1 MWMGVS
7 FRDGTD
13 KRCKANIIN
22 FFAVVFAEF
31 VLNCRIYV
39 A

>member
-13 KRCKANIIN
+13 KRCKENIIN
-22 FFAVVFAEF
+22 FFAVIFAEC
-31 VLNCRIYV
+31 VLNCLIYV

>member
-1 MWMGVS
+1 MGVS
-7 FRDGTD
+7 FRDGKD
-13 KRCKANIIN
+13 KRCKENIIN
-22 FFAVVFAEF
+22 FFAVVFAEC